1 MFFDQVK
8 TRKKPGKDQE
18 KITYIINNI
27 IHNNAHNKII
37 HTQDNAHNRIM
48 HTQDCAHSTKCVQKI
63 VKNSK
68 NHDFYGLNK
77 ISL

>member
-1 MFFDQVK
+1 M
-8 TRKKPGKDQE
+8 
-18 KITYIINNI
+18 
-27 IHNNAHNKII
+27 
-37 HTQDNAHNRIM
+37 HTQDNAHG
-48 HTQDCAHSTKCVQKI
+48 AKCVQKV